1 MTSRVFR
8 WLRAADLQP
17 DNEMVDTRTKVVETL
32 DARIRASEDYK
43 LLIECI
49 TAAVGGCERLGQESL
64 ICKTLL
70 ECIGEQQ
77 PAFDGSLS
85 ASGLH
90 LRMLCCLTIGELFSG
105 GVGEELELLA
115 ASLVLPGIAV
125 KPNEAGRHLNTC
137 FEELG
142 KLAHEELQ
150 TQAVKSRERKET
162 NLAPINALKTH
173 FEDPPTFN
181 KHLLPALLGLIK
193 GLDKQREQ
201 DREELEV
208 MWWLYNGFSVRLGKL
223 VAFPTPSL
231 QAAMAVGCEIAD
243 LVNPPATAGIRELVG
258 AATARDRTSAQL
270 KAKPIAKVLSDL
282 GVIGRELLLPVDLSV
297 GKFVLGAGVLLPLT
311 WLCIRLDDSGGATGW
326 EAEFEAKTGL
336 QAKREFGPAELATQ
350 VFMERQAQRTYQL
363 IVGERA

>member
-32 DARIRASEDYK
+32 GARIRASEDYN

-49 TAAVGGCERLGQESL
+49 AAAVGGCERLGQESL

-115 ASLVLPGIAV
+115 ASLVLAGLGV
-125 KPNEAGRHLNTC
+125 KPKESGQHLNAI
-137 FEELG
+137 FEELEG
-142 KLAHEELQ
+142 LANEELQ
-150 TQAVKSRERKET
+150 SQAVESRERKET
-162 NLAPINALKTH
+162 DMAPFNALKTH
-173 FEDPPTFN
+173 FEDPSTFN
-181 KHLLPALLGLIK
+181 KNLLPALLGLIK
-193 GLDKQREQ
+193 GLEKQREQ
-201 DREELEV
+201 DQEELEV

-223 VAFPTPSL
+223 VASPTPSL
-231 QAAMAVGCEIAD
+231 LAAMAVGCEIAD
-243 LVNPPATAGIRELVG
+243 RVNPPATAGICELVG
-258 AATARDRTSAQL
+258 AATVRNRTSTQL
-270 KAKPIAKVLSDL
+270 KAKPIAKMLSDL
-282 GVIGRELLLPVDLSV
+282 DVTGRELLLPVDVSV
-297 GKFVLGAGVLLPLT
+297 REFVRGAGVLLPLT

-326 EAEFEAKTGL
+326 EAEFQAKTGL
-336 QAKREFGPAELATQ
+336 AAKSEFGPAELAIQ
-350 VFMERQAQRTYQL
+350 VFVERQAQRIYKS
-363 IVGERA
+363 IVGG